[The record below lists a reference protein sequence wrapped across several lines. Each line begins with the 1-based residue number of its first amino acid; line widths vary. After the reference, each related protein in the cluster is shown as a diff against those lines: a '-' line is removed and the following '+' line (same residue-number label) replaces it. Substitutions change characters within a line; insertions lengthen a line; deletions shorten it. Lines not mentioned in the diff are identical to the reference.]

1 MKLRYVLFILITFI
15 LSIMTMI
22 LLLRWYPEV
31 IKPLL
36 PAGNQ
41 SMSTTKEMEKSP
53 AGKKDQEILYW
64 KSPMDPTFISQQ
76 PGKDPMGMDLVP
88 VYAGEETQGPPGEV
102 RIDPVMV
109 QKIGVTTTPVERKR
123 LTHEIRTIGRIT
135 YDEQKERR
143 ISPKIGGWI
152 EKQYVNF
159 TGQVV
164 ARGEKLLEIYSPELV
179 STQQEYLT
187 TLGYYQRMKDN
198 PVRTVAEG
206 AASLLQA
213 AEMRLRYWDITKGQ
227 IDALRRHGKIT
238 QTMALYAPFKGI
250 VVERNIPEGGFL
262 QPGQMVYGIA
272 DISTVW
278 VIGEVY
284 EFEAPWLKLDQEA
297 EMSLAYQPGKTY
309 QGKIVYI
316 YPYLQNMTRTI
327 RVRMVFSNTKDFE
340 LKPDM
345 WANVLI
351 RSTIV
356 HDGLAVPIQAVLRTG
371 KRNIALIALGEGR
384 FSPRELHLG
393 AQAGDEFQVLEGLKE
408 GESVVTSAQFLI
420 NSESNLRAAISKM
433 LPPEKSSEAKP
444 DEAGQHSKTSGPTLK

>member
-1 MKLRYVLFILITFI
+1 
-15 LSIMTMI
+15 
-22 LLLRWYPEV
+22 
-31 IKPLL
+31 
-36 PAGNQ
+36 
-41 SMSTTKEMEKSP
+41 
-53 AGKKDQEILYW
+53 
-64 KSPMDPTFISQQ
+64 
-76 PGKDPMGMDLVP
+76 
-88 VYAGEETQGPPGEV
+88 
-102 RIDPVMV
+102 MV
-109 QKIGVTTTPVERKR
+109 QDIGVTTMLVERKR
-123 LTHEIRTIGRIT
+123 LTHEIRTVGRIA
-135 YDEQKERR
+135 YDEQKVRR

-152 EKQYVNF
+152 EKQHVNF
-159 TGQVV
+159 AGQVV

-179 STQQEYLT
+179 ATQQEYLT

-198 PVRTVAEG
+198 PVRSVAEG

-213 AEMRLRYWDITKGQ
+213 AETRLRYWDITDAQ
-227 IDALRRHGKIT
+227 IDALRLHGKIT

-278 VIGEVY
+278 VIADVY
-284 EFEAPWLKLDQEA
+284 EFEAPWLKLGQEA

-316 YPYLQNMTRTI
+316 YPYLKNMTRTI
-327 RVRMVFSNTKDFE
+327 QVRMEFPNTKDFE

-351 RSTIV
+351 RSTIARE
-356 HDGLAVPIQAVLRTG
+356 GLAVPIQAVLRTG
-371 KRNIALIALGEGR
+371 KRDIAMIALGEGR
-384 FSPRELHLG
+384 FAPRELRLG
-393 AQAGDEFQVLEGLKE
+393 AQAGDEFQVLDGLKE

-433 LPPEKSSEAKP
+433 LKP
-444 DEAGQHSKTSGPTLK
+444 AIVGRETR

>member
-1 MKLRYVLFILITFI
+1 MKSHFIFSIITFFLAI
-15 LSIMTMI
+15 LTMI
-22 LLLRWYPEV
+22 LLLRWYPDL
-31 IKPLL
+31 IRPLL
-36 PAGNQ
+36 SVGNE
-41 SMSTTKEMEKSP
+41 SKSTTGEKGMSP
-53 AGKKDQEILYW
+53 AGEKDRKILYW

-109 QKIGVTTTPVERKR
+109 QNIGVTTMLVERKR
-123 LTHEIRTIGRIT
+123 LTHEIRTVGRIA
-135 YDEQKERR
+135 YDEQKVRR
-143 ISPKIGGWI
+143 VSPKIGGWI
-152 EKQYVNF
+152 EKQHVNF
-159 TGQVV
+159 AGQVV

-179 STQQEYLT
+179 ATQQEYLT
-187 TLGYYQRMKDN
+187 TLSYNQRMKDS
-198 PVRTVAEG
+198 PIRSVAEG

-213 AEMRLRYWDITKGQ
+213 AETRLRNWDISDAQ
-227 IDALRRHGKIT
+227 IDALRLHGKIT

-278 VIGEVY
+278 VIADVY
-284 EFEAPWLKLDQEA
+284 EFEAPWLKLGQEA

-316 YPYLQNMTRTI
+316 YPYLKNMTRTI
-327 RVRMVFSNTKDFE
+327 QVRMEFPNTKDFE
-340 LKPDM
+340 LKPEM
-345 WANVLI
+345 WSNVLI

-356 HDGLAVPIQAVLRTG
+356 REGLAVPIQAVLRTG
-371 KRNIALIALGEGR
+371 KRDIAIIALGEGR
-384 FSPRELHLG
+384 FAPRELRLG

-433 LPPEKSSEAKP
+433 LKP
-444 DEAGQHSKTSGPTLK
+444 AIVGRETR